1 VAAKKKK
8 RPKRTAIDFSPAAEA
23 RRRWIRGAL
32 VITAALYVATVWLDG
47 VGSTFP
53 SKLLPRPWV
62 YFAQVAA
69 LFTTAS
75 PKIIDYRA
83 EGWVCAEKK
92 WVEVDVR
99 PYFPLDAENK
109 ENRFQRV
116 LQFYRKNRTVM
127 RSLEDFVMR
136 RYNATASKE
145 IGGVRFL
152 SLRIPYP
159 APGEHVTPYER
170 RPLASYPKDQR
181 KDWYWTPR
189 SKRAERCREEG
200 SGEPGEDDARDLD
213 KLFSDPSSHSKDDP

>member
-23 RRRWIRGAL
+23 RRRWMRGAL
-32 VITAALYVATVWLDG
+32 VIVAALYVGTVWLDG

-53 SKLLPRPWV
+53 AKLLPRPWV

-75 PKIIDYRA
+75 PRIIDYRA
-83 EGWVCAEKK
+83 EGWVCADKK

-127 RSLEDFVMR
+127 RALEDFVMR
-136 RYNATASKE
+136 RYNATASHE

-159 APGEHVTPYER
+159 APGEHVSPYER
-170 RPLASYPKDQR
+170 RPLTEYPKDQR

-189 SKRAERCREEG
+189 SKRAERCREDEG
-200 SGEPGEDDARDLD
+200 GGAQEDDARELD
-213 KLFSDPSSHSKDDP
+213 KLFSDPNAHPKDEP